1 MSSHVIYT
9 SMVSCPLRCSITN
22 RYMSKSLR
30 SQRFGWLCFYWV
42 FSSNWIMWQFV
53 VHLLSFFFSVAG
65 VFGAGT
71 GWVWV
76 NVEWTYFIWNVCQ
89 CISSVN
95 GCHLGNP
102 FIDVPPMKLMSSIGG
117 PHIII
122 PSIGSFLELETVPQE
137 MNLPWDNFNAVPK
150 KTGAWFA
157 ASGWHF

>member
-9 SMVSCPLRCSITN
+9 SRVSCPLRCSITN

-53 VHLLSFFFSVAG
+53 VHLLSFFFPVAG

-95 GCHLGNP
+95 GCHLRNP
-102 FIDVPPMKLMSSIGG
+102 FIDVPPMKLMSSIVDPCHHPFHWFFFGTG
-117 PHIII
+117 NRPTRNEFALGQLQR
-122 PSIGSFLELETVPQE
+122 GSQKDWR
-137 MNLPWDNFNAVPK
+137 MIRR
-150 KTGAWFA
+150 
-157 ASGWHF
+157 